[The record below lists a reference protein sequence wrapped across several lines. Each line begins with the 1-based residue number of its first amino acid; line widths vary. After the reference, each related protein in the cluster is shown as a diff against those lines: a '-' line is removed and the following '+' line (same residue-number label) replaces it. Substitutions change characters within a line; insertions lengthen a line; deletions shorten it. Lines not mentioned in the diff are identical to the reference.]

1 MAFFKVMFAEG
12 QTCIWA
18 CMKFDRLFQLSAAL
32 KHKTAPWCRLLSA
45 VLFCLP
51 DITRVEVRCTWAGWV
66 YKSARPDLLPLLLIL
81 CFCLFNMHTII
92 QTADRHVIVH
102 IRYLKSGPW
111 EKWKMFKK
119 YDKFCKNN
127 SLQFSLLLFQ
137 DEINLKSTTI
147 HVTEEFRWWRVYN
160 CKISQSRMHWVE
172 YLAKPGGGSNA
183 PGAANLC

>member
-51 DITRVEVRCTWAGWV
+51 DITQVEVRCTWAGWV

-92 QTADRHVIVH
+92 QTMHCWQTRHCSYSLLE
-102 IRYLKSGPW
+102 IRPMR
-111 EKWKMFKK
+111 KMFKK

-147 HVTEEFRWWRVYN
+147 HVTEGVPVM
-160 CKISQSRMHWVE
+160 KSV
-172 YLAKPGGGSNA
+172 
-183 PGAANLC
+183 

>member
-51 DITRVEVRCTWAGWV
+51 DITQVEVWCTWAGWV

-111 EKWKMFKK
+111 EK
-119 YDKFCKNN
+119 CSKN
-127 SLQFSLLLFQ
+127 
-137 DEINLKSTTI
+137 TTSFAK
-147 HVTEEFRWWRVYN
+147 TTVYN
-160 CKISQSRMHWVE
+160 SVFYFFRIKKTWNQLQYTLQRSSGDEECIIVRFHRAE
-172 YLAKPGGGSNA
+172 
-183 PGAANLC
+183 CIE

>member
-12 QTCIWA
+12 QICIWA

-51 DITRVEVRCTWAGWV
+51 DITQVEVRCTWAGWV

-92 QTADRHVIVH
+92 QTMHCWQTRHC
-102 IRYLKSGPW
+102 S
-111 EKWKMFKK
+111 
-119 YDKFCKNN
+119 C
-127 SLQFSLLLFQ
+127 SLLEIRPMRKMKNVQKIRQVLQKQQFTIQ
-137 DEINLKSTTI
+137 SFTFSGWNKLEINYNTRYRRSSGD
-147 HVTEEFRWWRVYN
+147 EECIIVRFHRAE
-160 CKISQSRMHWVE
+160 CIE
-172 YLAKPGGGSNA
+172 
-183 PGAANLC
+183 

>member
-51 DITRVEVRCTWAGWV
+51 DITQVEVWYTWAGWV

-119 YDKFCKNN
+119 IQQV
-127 SLQFSLLLFQ
+127 LQKQQFTIQSFTFSGLKKL
-137 DEINLKSTTI
+137 EINYNTRYRGVPVMKS
-147 HVTEEFRWWRVYN
+147 V
-160 CKISQSRMHWVE
+160 
-172 YLAKPGGGSNA
+172 
-183 PGAANLC
+183 